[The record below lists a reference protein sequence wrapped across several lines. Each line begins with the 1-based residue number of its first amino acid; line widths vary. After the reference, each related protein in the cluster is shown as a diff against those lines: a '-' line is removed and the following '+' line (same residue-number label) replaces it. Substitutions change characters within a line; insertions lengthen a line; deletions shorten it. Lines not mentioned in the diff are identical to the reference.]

1 MYAKRNARGQDWNW
15 LMLLGEMDFGI
26 GMLTGANVSE
36 GSDTA
41 LRNAARRG
49 TSRLQR
55 ADWPARTEESVVPV
69 SSRTPDLSI
78 CLWFDGAARAAA
90 EYYVAIFPDSEIT
103 SVTMLQDGSGDGR
116 GALALVDFVVAG
128 RRFQALDG
136 GPQFPHS
143 EAVSVVVPCE
153 DQAEADAYWDAL
165 IAGGG
170 TPGHCGW
177 LKDPFGVS
185 WQVVP
190 MPLMELLGDP
200 DPVRAAR
207 AHAAM
212 LTQSRLDLA
221 AMRAAMDADD

>member
-1 MYAKRNARGQDWNW
+1 M
-15 LMLLGEMDFGI
+15 
-26 GMLTGANVSE
+26 
-36 GSDTA
+36 
-41 LRNAARRG
+41 
-49 TSRLQR
+49 
-55 ADWPARTEESVVPV
+55 PV
-69 SSRTPDLSI
+69 SSRTPDLAI

-90 EYYVAIFPDSEIT
+90 EHYVTTFPDSEIL

-116 GALALVDFVVAG
+116 GELALVDFVVAG

-165 IAGGG
+165 IGSGG
-170 TPGHCGW
+170 TPGQCGW

-190 MPLMELLGDP
+190 MQIGELLGDP
-200 DPVRAAR
+200 DPVRAGR

-221 AMRAAMDADD
+221 AMRAAMDVDD

>member
-1 MYAKRNARGQDWNW
+1 MYAKRNASGQDWNW

-36 GSDTA
+36 GSDA
-41 LRNAARRG
+41 APGFGGQNLR
-49 TSRLQR
+49 T
-55 ADWPARTEESVVPV
+55 RTEEPAVPV
-69 SSRTPDLSI
+69 SSRTPDLAI
-78 CLWFDGAARAAA
+78 CLWFDGDARAAA
-90 EYYVAIFPDSEIT
+90 EHYVAIFPDSEIL

-116 GALALVDFVVAG
+116 GALALVDFTVAG

-165 IAGGG
+165 IGNGGE
-170 TPGHCGW
+170 PGRCGW

-190 MPLMELLGDP
+190 MQIGALLGDP

-207 AHAAM
+207 AHAEM
-212 LTQSRLDLA
+212 MTQSRLDLA
-221 AMRAAMDADD
+221 AMRAAMDVED

>member
-1 MYAKRNARGQDWNW
+1 
-15 LMLLGEMDFGI
+15 
-26 GMLTGANVSE
+26 
-36 GSDTA
+36 
-41 LRNAARRG
+41 
-49 TSRLQR
+49 
-55 ADWPARTEESVVPV
+55 
-69 SSRTPDLSI
+69 
-78 CLWFDGAARAAA
+78 
-90 EYYVAIFPDSEIT
+90 
-103 SVTMLQDGSGDGR
+103 
-116 GALALVDFVVAG
+116 VVAE
-128 RRFQALDG
+128 AKADG
-136 GPQFPHS
+136 GS
-143 EAVSVVVPCE
+143 LSYYYSSTEGE